1 MLLTCTF
8 YTPYACCIHVLFFF
22 ISTFQHM
29 IDKLLKIQKS
39 FFATPSPDGLRD
51 IPADLFSRA
60 ACCFK
65 RLSSLL
71 FCNSSCR
78 LVAPVL
84 LLLLLLLL
92 WVVVV
97 VLVVVAPQPLSNPQL
112 SPGSLVDSI
121 VKNGTSVDT
130 HAQHQDTS
138 IQVHSCCT
146 QWLISTRL
154 TL

>member
-1 MLLTCTF
+1 
-8 YTPYACCIHVLFFF
+8 
-22 ISTFQHM
+22 M
-29 IDKLLKIQKS
+29 IDKLLKFQKS
-39 FFATPSPDGLRD
+39 FFTTPSPDGLRD

-84 LLLLLLLL
+84 LLLLL
-92 WVVVV
+92 WVVVVVLV

-130 HAQHQDTS
+130 HAQRQDTS
-138 IQVHSCCT
+138 ILDVHSGSSLQDLPFGLCSG
-146 QWLISTRL
+146 LPSLRDL
-154 TL
+154 LDG